1 MPQPLTFV
9 NDTEISRRNGRVYH
23 YAYPD
28 GVTLPQLHFNISA
41 ASADGRK
48 EADYALAFKD
58 APAQA
63 SWYKVNV
70 TIRGLSASGSY
81 TIQLEEN

>member
-1 MPQPLTFV
+1 M
-9 NDTEISRRNGRVYH
+9 YH

-48 EADYALAFKD
+48 EADYALAFTD